1 MPFANHRGQRIHY
14 TVEGSGPLIVLQHG
28 LLLDAAS
35 WKQCGVVDA
44 LADRFRVVC
53 VDSLG
58 HGLSDKPDD
67 PALYNQA
74 QRAGDIVSVIDDLG
88 GERAHVVG
96 HSMGGWVAVGVARFF
111 PTRLASLAIGGWDF
125 LTGLPRGNAGPLTYG
140 AFITF
145 ARRTVPEL
153 AEWVTPDLEGGVR
166 ACFNALGQVDGAK
179 DAVLSSRV
187 PVLLWNG
194 QDDGPHAPMQRFAA
208 ENGLDAMSVP
218 GDHLG
223 ALLQHGAA
231 IGRGIGSFVGR
242 G

>member
-1 MPFANHRGQRIHY
+1 
-14 TVEGSGPLIVLQHG
+14 
-28 LLLDAAS
+28 
-35 WKQCGVVDA
+35 
-44 LADRFRVVC
+44 
-53 VDSLG
+53 
-58 HGLSDKPDD
+58 
-67 PALYNQA
+67 
-74 QRAGDIVSVIDDLG
+74 
-88 GERAHVVG
+88 
-96 HSMGGWVAVGVARFF
+96 MGGWVAVGVARFF
-111 PTRLASLAIGGWDF
+111 PTRLASLSIGGWDF

-145 ARRTVPEL
+145 ARRTAPQL

-166 ACFNALGQVDGAK
+166 ACFDALGQVDGAK

-208 ENGLDAMSVP
+208 ENGLYAMSVP

-231 IGRGIGSFVGR
+231 IGRGIRSFVGR